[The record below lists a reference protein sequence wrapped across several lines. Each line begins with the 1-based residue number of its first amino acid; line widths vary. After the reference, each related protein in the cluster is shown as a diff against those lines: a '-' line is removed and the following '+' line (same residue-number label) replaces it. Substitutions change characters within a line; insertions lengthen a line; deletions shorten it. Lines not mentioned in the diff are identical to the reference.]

1 MKGLLKRLT
10 YCVTSLTAQLILLA
24 LVGLTLNG
32 CATPT
37 PNYKP
42 ESNPIPEALMQKH
55 LPDAQHYSQKV
66 QDWLQRVKDFY
77 ESTEQNTT
85 H

>member
-1 MKGLLKRLT
+1 M
-10 YCVTSLTAQLILLA
+10 ILLA
-24 LVGLTLNG
+24 LVVLTLSG
-32 CATPT
+32 CATQT

-42 ESNPIPEALMQKH
+42 ESKPVPQSLTQKH
-55 LPDAQHYSQKV
+55 LPDAHNYSQKV

-77 ESTEQNTT
+77 SSMEQNTT